1 MTTEK
6 GIALVERDEDGVD
19 KAFRQDVLAGL
30 RQQPKAIPARWFYD
44 EEGSR
49 LFEKITQVEEYYP
62 TRAETEILTARGAEF
77 AKLIGPG
84 RAVVEFGSGRSG
96 KPPMSRSISRATSC
110 AKAPP
115 GWRRNFPA
123 CRSIRSRPISCAA

>member
-84 RAVVEFGSGRSG
+84 RVTRRMKSASTGWTGRPGNLAPSAAALSRR
-96 KPPMSRSISRATSC
+96 KSPEMSIGT
-110 AKAPP
+110 
-115 GWRRNFPA
+115 
-123 CRSIRSRPISCAA
+123 